1 MTLRRELA
9 AKAIGLILAV
19 FLPAVRG
26 FLTEIKTFPLISW
39 QFMLLIF
46 VGIVLVWVV
55 IAFSQPEDNRFDW
68 QINAVLIFWGL
79 LVMFFSTFYNQ
90 EVR

>member
-1 MTLRRELA
+1 MNFVREIR
-9 AKAIGLILAV
+9 AKAIGLV
-19 FLPAVRG
+19 FALVLPTVRG

-79 LVMFFSTFYNQ
+79 LVMFFSTFYN
-90 EVR
+90 